1 MIDPYGPQQFATT
14 HWSLVGAANL
24 NEASHTRARDA
35 QEELCRTYWYPLY
48 AFVRSRGY
56 SANDA
61 QDLTQAFFASIIESG
76 GFGSA
81 NRQYGR
87 FRSYLLGAMKHFL
100 SNEWNKAKTQ
110 KRGGNIQFVEWDAV
124 DVEGRYSDTA
134 CQTDD
139 PELLFDY
146 EWAMEIISNT
156 LKTLRQEMEDVGKGE
171 QFEALKGCLTGEEDL
186 TREKI
191 AEKLNMTD
199 GAIKTAVHRLRQ
211 RYRNLLRAA
220 IAETVSNEDD
230 LNDEMQYLIKILRK
244 T

>member
-1 MIDPYGPQQFATT
+1 MKEPADYRQFATT

-24 NEASHTRARDA
+24 NDVSQTRARNA
-35 QEELCRTYWYPLY
+35 LEELCRTYWYPLY

-56 SANDA
+56 SVNDS
-61 QDLTQAFFASIIESG
+61 QDLTQAFFTKILESG

-81 NRQYGR
+81 DRQYGR

-100 SNEWNKAKTQ
+100 ANEWNKAKTQ
-110 KRGGNIQFVEWDAV
+110 KRGGNVQFVGWDAV
-124 DVEGRYSDTA
+124 DVEGRYSDSA
-134 CQTDD
+134 RQSDD

-171 QFEALKGCLTGEEDL
+171 QFEALKGSLTGEEDIA
-186 TREKI
+186 REEV
-191 AEKLNMTD
+191 ANKLNMTD

-211 RYRNLLRAA
+211 RYRNLLKAA

-230 LNDEMQYLIKILRK
+230 LNDEMQYLVKILRK
-244 T
+244 K